1 MTVMTAQEVRDE
13 VLSRSNA
20 RRKQTVMAL
29 CHVLE
34 GLRAKGIRIFSI
46 ANVGRACEA
55 AGVLNTQSIR
65 NSTGKD
71 FRAIIDTFAAEIG
84 ASTTH
89 QAPVVQTPIEE
100 AIASIADLDVRTR
113 MRMMLAENKQYREE
127 LSRLKEFFK
136 RHRLGTVPA
145 PDATLQLPNSVRAVA
160 VEVLVPVKSVDVD
173 VTPLQKFLSDEY
185 LGDLRWQVGD
195 DGALYEG
202 KDRLTPVGFVPA
214 LEKLIT
220 MTKRK

>member
-1 MTVMTAQEVRDE
+1 MTAQEVRDE

-20 RRKQTVMAL
+20 RRKETVMGL
-29 CHVLE
+29 WRVLE
-34 GLRAKGIRIFSI
+34 GMRAKGVRIFSI

-71 FRAIIDTFAAEIG
+71 FRAVIDTFAAEIG

-113 MRMMLAENKQYREE
+113 LCMMLAENKRNREE
-127 LSRLKEFFK
+127 VSRLKEFFK
-136 RHRLGTVPA
+136 RLRVGAVPA
-145 PDATLQLPNSVRAVA
+145 PDATMQLPDSERAA
-160 VEVLVPVKSVDVD
+160 KVEVLAPVKSVDVD
-173 VTPLQKFLSDEY
+173 VTPLEKFLSHEY
-185 LGDLRWQVGD
+185 LGDLRWKIGD

-214 LEKLIT
+214 LEKL
-220 MTKRK
+220 MAMVKRK

>member
-1 MTVMTAQEVRDE
+1 MAMTAQEVRDE

-20 RRKQTVMAL
+20 RRKETVMGL
-29 CHVLE
+29 WRVLE
-34 GLRAKGIRIFSI
+34 GMRAKGVRIFSI

-71 FRAIIDTFAAEIG
+71 FRAVIDTFAAEIG

-113 MRMMLAENKQYREE
+113 LCMMLAENKRNREE
-127 LSRLKEFFK
+127 VSRLKEFFK
-136 RHRLGTVPA
+136 RLRVGAVPA
-145 PDATLQLPNSVRAVA
+145 PDATMQLPDSERAA
-160 VEVLVPVKSVDVD
+160 KVEVLAPVKSVDVD
-173 VTPLQKFLSDEY
+173 VTPLEKFLSHEY
-185 LGDLRWQVGD
+185 LGDLRWKIGD

-214 LEKLIT
+214 LEKL
-220 MTKRK
+220 MAMVKRK

>member
-1 MTVMTAQEVRDE
+1 MGLWR
-13 VLSRSNA
+13 
-20 RRKQTVMAL
+20 
-29 CHVLE
+29 VLE
-34 GLRAKGIRIFSI
+34 GMRAKGVRIFSI

-71 FRAIIDTFAAEIG
+71 FRAVIDTFAVEIG

-113 MRMMLAENKQYREE
+113 LRMMFAENKRNREE
-127 LSRLKEFFK
+127 VSRLKEFFK
-136 RHRLGTVPA
+136 RLRVGAAPA
-145 PDATLQLPNSVRAVA
+145 PDATMQLPDSERAA
-160 VEVLVPVKSVDVD
+160 EVEVLAPGQSVNVD
-173 VTPLQKFLSDEY
+173 VTPLEKFLSQEY
-185 LGDLRWQVGD
+185 LGDLRWKIGD

-214 LEKLIT
+214 LEKL
-220 MTKRK
+220 MAMVKRK

>member
-1 MTVMTAQEVRDE
+1 
-13 VLSRSNA
+13 
-20 RRKQTVMAL
+20 MAL
-29 CHVLE
+29 WRVLE
-34 GLRAKGIRIFSI
+34 GMRAKGVRIFSI

-71 FRAIIDTFAAEIG
+71 FRFIIDTFAAEIG

-113 MRMMLAENKQYREE
+113 LRMMLAENQRYREE
-127 LSRLKEFFK
+127 VSRLKEFLK
-136 RHRLGTVPA
+136 RVRVGAVPA
-145 PDATLQLPNSVRAVA
+145 PDVTIQLPDSETAA
-160 VEVLVPVKSVDVD
+160 EVDVLAPVKSVDVD
-173 VTPLQKFLSDEY
+173 VRPLEKFLSHEY
-185 LGDLRWQVGD
+185 LGELRWKIGD

-214 LEKLIT
+214 LEKLIA
-220 MTKRK
+220 MAKQKSAMSLRILGSG

>member
-1 MTVMTAQEVRDE
+1 MTAQEVRDE

-20 RRKQTVMAL
+20 RRKETVMGL
-29 CHVLE
+29 WRVLQ
-34 GLRAKGIRIFSI
+34 GMRAKSVRIFSI

-113 MRMMLAENKQYREE
+113 LRMMLAENKRYREE
-127 LSRLKEFFK
+127 VSRLKEFFK
-136 RHRLGTVPA
+136 RLRVGAVPA
-145 PDATLQLPNSVRAVA
+145 PDATMQLPDSERAA
-160 VEVLVPVKSVDVD
+160 EVEVLAPVKSVDVD
-173 VTPLQKFLSDEY
+173 VTPLEKFLSHEY
-185 LGDLRWQVGD
+185 LGDLRWKIGD

-214 LEKLIT
+214 LEKLIAIA
-220 MTKRK
+220 KRK